1 VFFIFKREGE
11 AMRLGDQLTKEQKQ
25 QLNKMVQSKP
35 RKGKSPDKP
44 KPKKKEDLSL
54 RDIQELMGMNRD
66 TYTRRN
72 GAVRRK

>member
-1 VFFIFKREGE
+1 
-11 AMRLGDQLTKEQKQ
+11 MRLGDQLSKEQKQ
-25 QLNKMVQSKP
+25 QLNKMVNQP
-35 RKGKSPDKP
+35 KP
-44 KPKKKEDLSL
+44 KKGEVPGKPMPKKKEDLSF